1 VTHPGDAEL
10 DALLD
15 GLDPTPW
22 EREMLRQ
29 TLAQVD
35 DPFADPRYDVDDD
48 GDGTGPWHDAAGPLP
63 DAGAAL
69 DDAYGAE
76 AARLAEDEED
86 RASLAKRPSDEAR
99 LARAL
104 DRVGRGS
111 YTPPGYFRPA
121 RDTGGRFGHMCGPL
135 DPLGG
140 CAARYHQP
148 GCATLTLTDAPNG
161 SYEDSESWNA
171 VLRRHL
177 PPPGD
182 ARLSNPAEPGPGE
195 PHGQDFPSFDD
206 LVDPLGEPGSADPG
220 LHAEVLHSM
229 GLADAPPR
237 PLRPRPDVSG
247 LIEELGLR

>member
-1 VTHPGDAEL
+1 MTHPGDAEL

-22 EREMLRQ
+22 EREQLRE
-29 TLAQVD
+29 TLDQVD
-35 DPFADPRYDVDDD
+35 DPFADPRYDVDDGDD
-48 GDGTGPWHDAAGPLP
+48 GDGTAPWHDAAGPLP
-63 DAGAAL
+63 DAAQRL

-76 AARLAEDEED
+76 AARLHEDEQD
-86 RASLAKRPSDEAR
+86 AAALAKRPSDEVK
-99 LARAL
+99 LSRAL

-111 YTPPGYFRPA
+111 YTPDAYFRPA
-121 RDTGGRFGHMCGPL
+121 RDTGGRYGHMCGPR

-148 GCATLTLTDAPNG
+148 GCATLTLIDAPNG
-161 SYEDSESWNA
+161 SFEDAESWNA

-182 ARLSNPAEPGPGE
+182 ARLSNPGE
-195 PHGQDFPSFDD
+195 PHGQGFPSFDD
-206 LVDPLGEPGSADPG
+206 LLGPLGEPGSADPH